1 MIPEHELGELLVD
14 MPKYG
19 LRAGEIGT
27 VVMVHGCGAAY
38 MVEFFTPEGDT
49 RAVVF
54 VEGRQLRPLKQA
66 EAKPEPAPTAR

>member
-14 MPKYG
+14 IPKYG
-19 LRAGEIGT
+19 LRASEIGT
-27 VVMVHGCGAAY
+27 VVMVHDCGAAY

-54 VEGRQLRPLKQA
+54 VEGVQLRPVT
-66 EAKPEPAPTAR
+66 ETETKPEPAPTAR